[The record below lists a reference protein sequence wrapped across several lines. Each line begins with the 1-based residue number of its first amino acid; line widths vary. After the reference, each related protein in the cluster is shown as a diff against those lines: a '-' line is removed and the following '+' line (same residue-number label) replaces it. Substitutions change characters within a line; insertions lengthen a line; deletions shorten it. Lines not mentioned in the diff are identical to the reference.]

1 MGVNLRW
8 ENENG
13 KEMGAVL
20 DPHMII
26 SKIVLK
32 KNLQNTTCLRFID
45 PYGNAVFNQIQ
56 IPILISEI
64 RDILQSESDP
74 DIRDHLQCVLD
85 LAGKSVGKTHTY
97 LRFIGD

>member
-8 ENENG
+8 EDESG

-20 DPHMII
+20 DPQMII
-26 SKIVLK
+26 SKIILK
-32 KNLQNTTCLRFID
+32 KDLQNTTCLRFID
-45 PYGNAVFNQIQ
+45 PYGDAVFNQIQ

-74 DIRDHLQCVLD
+74 DISDHLQYVLD
-85 LAGKSVGKTHTY
+85 LARKSAGKTHTY